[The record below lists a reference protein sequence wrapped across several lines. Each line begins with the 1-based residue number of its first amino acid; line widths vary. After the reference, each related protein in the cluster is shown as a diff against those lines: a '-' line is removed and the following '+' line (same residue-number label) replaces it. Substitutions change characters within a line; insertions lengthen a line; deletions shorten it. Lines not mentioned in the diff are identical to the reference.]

1 MGWSLSDIGNA
12 VSNRAQAAR
21 DALSHG
27 VDAVTS
33 TASSAARS
41 VTTTVTR
48 TATTVAST
56 ARDLGT
62 AARDRAVDLGRAG
75 MDLGRRGVEAVRDFD
90 VREAAATARQGL
102 STATEAARDGIT
114 TATEW
119 SSARVGDAADYARS
133 HVTGDDLASRAF
145 RGLVTGAESTTRFQL
160 GVAGGITREV
170 ASTVGAVGQLAVTAT
185 EMQVSQEAR
194 VEYGT
199 AIVNGVA
206 DAGRAAG
213 GYVESVARDPSRLA
227 DDAQGAWD
235 ATGGFVGDTASRYG
249 QAIREGRTEE
259 IGMDVGTVA
268 TYVVPVGGGPARGA
282 LTAAVREGGEALVRG
297 GGEAIVRT
305 TVREGGEASV
315 RATAETALRTG
326 PGVAER
332 NGAAL
337 VQRITEAG
345 GTAPLPQGA
354 GRIADVAAA
363 SRVSGREVAVYRDGA
378 TGTRQITLGHADSVT
393 VPAGSRIVAHTQPG
407 VGPAALTPSAADVTG
422 LSRLG
427 QGSSA
432 IIDQAGNVARFRADD
447 VAAQGAR
454 AAPGEAVTFQAPRT
468 VSFADGGSITY
479 GALDHLGRPTGV
491 TARITPDMIGAGTH
505 ANPSILPPGWS
516 GNGILHNEARGHLLG
531 RQLGGSGDLP
541 ENLVTLQQRP
551 ANSPVMSGFE
561 GQVRRAVEGGEIV
574 DYASTPVNVGNEL
587 VPRGITLEATGT
599 NGFDLGVTVLNP
611 AGRARP

>member
-27 VDAVTS
+27 VDAVAS

-56 ARDLGT
+56 ARDLG
-62 AARDRAVDLGRAG
+62 AAACDRAVDLGRAG
-75 MDLGRRGVEAVRDFD
+75 LDLGRRGVDAVRDFD

-145 RGLVTGAESTTRFQL
+145 RGLVSGAESTTRFQL

-185 EMQVSQEAR
+185 EMQVSHEAR

-199 AIVNGVA
+199 AIANGVA

-213 GYVESVARDPSRLA
+213 GYVESVANDPSRLA
-227 DDAQGAWD
+227 SDAQGAWD

-282 LTAAVREGGEALVRG
+282 LTAAVRTGAREGGEALARG

-305 TVREGGEASV
+305 TVREGGEAGV

-345 GTAPLPQGA
+345 GTAPLPPGA

-363 SRVSGREVAVYRDGA
+363 SRVSGREVAVYRDGV

-432 IIDQAGNVARFRADD
+432 IIDQAGNIARFRVDD

-454 AAPGEAVTFQAPRT
+454 AAPGEAVTFQAPSSANGPVVFRPPPGAT
-468 VSFADGGSITY
+468 AEEIAQIKAYIEGSNAALDA
-479 GALDHLGRPTGV
+479 GALSSTGRVSTKGALRTDASLAAAQERARAASNGTPYQGHAGHVPDTTWTG
-491 TARITPDMIGAGTH
+491 TPEPHSWLDLSPRVNM
-505 ANPSILPPGWS
+505 S
-516 GNGILHNEARGHLLG
+516 
-531 RQLGGSGDLP
+531 LGGQAGGYP
-541 ENLVTLQQRP
+541 IGYKPTEFVY
-551 ANSPVMSGFE
+551 E
-561 GQVRRAVEGGEIV
+561 G
-574 DYASTPVNVGNEL
+574 P
-587 VPRGITLEATGT
+587 
-599 NGFDLGVTVLNP
+599 
-611 AGRARP
+611 